1 MRFKWI
7 IQSPNEAV
15 ILKLQRKLGVS
26 NLLARCIYNRGLT
39 TPEQASVFLHP
50 RLRDLKDP
58 MLLPNMEIMTNR
70 LWEAREKQEKIV
82 IFGDYDVD
90 GVTST
95 ALLIEIFERL
105 GFSRPEVY
113 LPHRLEEGYGLSQS
127 AVISCVERFDPDVIL
142 AVDCGSTSVETIA
155 WLRNRGIDVLV
166 LDHHQISDPPPEA
179 TAIVNPQLTPGENP
193 PFIELCSAGLA
204 FKLAHAL
211 TKIGRH
217 EDLEQAHQIDLRL
230 LLDLVALGTVAD
242 LVPLSGEN
250 RILVA
255 KGLECLRRTH
265 RNGLA
270 ALKEVAQVGENV
282 GVFEVGFQ
290 LSPRL
295 NAAGRLENAQDA
307 LDLLRSG
314 SFEDGLTLAQE
325 LDYQNRERQRI
336 EKLMSDECVHKVRDE
351 FRIDEHFAIVE
362 GNLSWHVGVVG
373 IVASRVMRTFYRP
386 TIIIGSEGDE
396 WRGSGRSI
404 EGFDLAAALRECD
417 DLLIRHGGHA
427 MAAGLSIHPKNLDKF
442 RERLNGI
449 AKREMAEADLR
460 PRLRLDAEIP
470 LEEMNLDRL
479 LELNR
484 LQPSGQANP
493 RVQLVATELR
503 HTRPPRRIGHDQQHA
518 KLLVTDGSTTLESI
532 WWNCEDMEL
541 PQGTFDLAFEPLINE
556 FNGRKQ
562 VQLKLLDWR
571 PAKSSGSPPV
581 ELSSSSHSQSHS

>member
-1 MRFKWI
+1 MRYRWI
-7 IQSPNEAV
+7 IQPPGEPVVAR
-15 ILKLQRKLGVS
+15 LQRKLGVS
-26 NLLARCIYNRGLT
+26 NLLARCMFNRGLT

-95 ALLIEIFERL
+95 ALLLEVFERL
-105 GFSRPEVY
+105 GFAKPEIY

-127 AVISCVERFDPDVIL
+127 AVISCVERFDPDVVL

-179 TAIVNPQLTPGENP
+179 TAIVNPQLGIGDNP

-217 EDLEQAHQIDLRL
+217 EDLEEAHKIDLRL

-255 KGLECLRRTH
+255 KGLECLKRTS
-265 RNGLA
+265 RSGLV
-270 ALKEVAQVGENV
+270 ALKEISQVGENV

-295 NAAGRLENAQDA
+295 NAAGRLENARDA
-307 LDLLRSG
+307 LDLLLSG

-325 LDYQNRERQRI
+325 LDHQNRERQRI
-336 EKLMSDECVHKVRDE
+336 EKHMSDECVHKVKDE
-351 FRIDEHFAIVE
+351 FRKDEHFAIVE

-386 TIIIGSEGDE
+386 TIIIGSEGEE

-427 MAAGLSIHPKNLDKF
+427 MAAGLSIHPKNLDAF
-442 RERLNGI
+442 RDRLNGI
-449 AKREMAEADLR
+449 ARREMGDADLR

-470 LEEMNLDRL
+470 LDEMNLDRL
-479 LELNR
+479 IELNR

-493 RVQLVATELR
+493 RVQLVATNLR

-518 KLLVTDGSTTLESI
+518 KLLVTNGSTTLEAI

-541 PQGTFDLAFEPLINE
+541 PKGTFDIAFEPLINE

-571 PAKSSGSPPV
+571 PTGSESSLNS
-581 ELSSSSHSQSHS
+581 

>member
-1 MRFKWI
+1 MRYRWI
-7 IQSPNEAV
+7 IEPPDEAV
-15 ILKLQRKLGVS
+15 ISRLQQKLEVS
-26 NLLARCIYNRGLT
+26 NLLARCMFNRGLS
-39 TPEQASVFLHP
+39 TPEDASVFLHP

-70 LWEAREKQEKIV
+70 LWEAREKKERIV

-95 ALLIEIFERL
+95 ALLLEVFERL
-105 GFSRPEVY
+105 GFSKPEVY

-127 AVISCVERFDPDVIL
+127 AVISCVERFDPDLVL

-155 WLRNRGIDVLV
+155 WLRARGIDVLV

-179 TAIVNPQLTPGENP
+179 TAIVNPQLTPGDSP

-217 EDLEQAHQIDLRL
+217 EDLDEAHDIDLRL
-230 LLDLVALGTVAD
+230 LLDLVALGTIAD

-250 RILVA
+250 RILVS
-255 KGLECLRRTH
+255 KGLECLRKTSRA
-265 RNGLA
+265 GLV
-270 ALKEVAQVGENV
+270 ALKEIAQVGKDV

-295 NAAGRLENAQDA
+295 NAAGRLENARDA

-325 LDYQNRERQRI
+325 LDHQNRERQRI
-336 EKLMSDECVHKVRDE
+336 EKHMSDECVHKVRDA
-351 FRIDEHFAIVE
+351 FKMDEHFAIVE
-362 GNLSWHVGVVG
+362 GNLSWHVGIVG

-427 MAAGLSIHPKNLDKF
+427 MAAGLSIDPKNLDKF
-442 RERLNGI
+442 RERLNDI
-449 AKREMAEADLR
+449 ARREMGTSDLR

-470 LEEMNLDRL
+470 LDEMNLDRL
-479 LELNR
+479 IELNR

-493 RVQLVATELR
+493 RVQLVATRLR

-518 KLLVTDGSTTLESI
+518 KLLVTNGSTTLEAI

-541 PQGTFDLAFEPLINE
+541 PKGTFDLAFEPLINE

-571 PAKSSGSPPV
+571 P
-581 ELSSSSHSQSHS
+581 SQ

>member
-1 MRFKWI
+1 MRYRWI
-7 IQSPNEAV
+7 IQEPDEATV
-15 ILKLQRKLGVS
+15 SKLQRKLGVS
-26 NLLARCIYNRGLT
+26 HLMALCMFNRGLT
-39 TPEQASVFLHP
+39 TAEQASVFLHP
-50 RLRDLKDP
+50 RLRDLQDP
-58 MLLPNMEIMTNR
+58 MLLPNMEAMTNR

-95 ALLIEIFERL
+95 ALLLEIFEKL
-105 GFSRPEVY
+105 GFKQPEVY
-113 LPHRLEEGYGLSQS
+113 LPHRLEEGYGMSES
-127 AVISCVERFDPDVIL
+127 AVASCIERFDPDLVL

-155 WLRNRGIDVLV
+155 ALAAQGINVLV
-166 LDHHQISDPPPEA
+166 LDHHQISDPAPEA
-179 TAIVNPQLTPGENP
+179 LAIVNPQIGEGENP
-193 PFIELCSAGLA
+193 PFTELCSAGLA

-217 EDLEQAHQIDLRL
+217 EDMDEAHEIDLRL

-250 RILVA
+250 RILVS
-255 KGLECLRRTH
+255 KGLECLKSTTRM
-265 RNGLA
+265 GLS
-270 ALKEVAQVGENV
+270 ALKEVAQIHNNV

-307 LDLLRSG
+307 LDLLRAA
-314 SFEDGLTLAQE
+314 SFDDALTLAQE
-325 LDYQNRERQRI
+325 LDHQNRERQRI
-336 EKLMSDECVHKVRDE
+336 EKMMSDACVNKVQSQFE
-351 FRIDEHFAIVE
+351 AENHFAIVE
-362 GNLSWHVGVVG
+362 GNQDWHVGVVG

-386 TIIIGSEGDE
+386 SIIIGSEGNE

-427 MAAGLSIHPKNLDKF
+427 MAAGLSIDPKNLDKF
-442 RERLNGI
+442 RERLNEI
-449 AKREMAEADLR
+449 SKREIGDTDLR
-460 PRLRLDAEIP
+460 PRLRLDAETP
-470 LEEMNLDRL
+470 LNQVNLDRL
-479 LELNR
+479 IELNR

-493 RVQLVATELR
+493 KVQLVARGLR
-503 HTRPPRRIGHDQQHA
+503 NTRPPRRIGHDQQHA
-518 KLLVTDGSTTLESI
+518 KLLVTNGSVTLESI
-532 WWNCEDMEL
+532 WWNCGDNPL
-541 PQGTFDLAFEPLINE
+541 PENNFDLAFEPLINE

-571 PAKSSGSPPV
+571 PT
-581 ELSSSSHSQSHS
+581 EN